1 MTNPTAAVTAAARA
15 LSKPP
20 QPKSAAPLS
29 ALPPQTMA
37 NMAKLWRR
45 MVEIYG
51 HRWTAVHGLSVDAD
65 GSSATTWAKGLSG
78 ITGQQ
83 LAAGLE
89 ACIVR
94 ADSWPPTLPE
104 FRELCLSIP
113 SLAQVRADLRRI
125 DAERAPFTALVWRHL
140 DGWAYRHADGA
151 KAERLLAEAYAT
163 AREAVMRGEPLPEQ
177 LLAVEHQAPEPI
189 KPAAP
194 EVARAYLDA
203 MRAELFGAT
212 GRAA

>member
-1 MTNPTAAVTAAARA
+1 
-15 LSKPP
+15 
-20 QPKSAAPLS
+20 
-29 ALPPQTMA
+29 
-37 NMAKLWRR
+37 MAKLWRR
-45 MVEIYG
+45 MIEIYA
-51 HRWTAVHGLSVDAD
+51 HRWTAAHGESVEAD
-65 GSSATTWAKGLSG
+65 GSSAGTWAKGLSG
-78 ITGQQ
+78 ISGQQ

-94 ADSWPPTLPE
+94 ADAWPPTLPE
-104 FRELCLSIP
+104 FRAMCIGIP
-113 SLAQVRADLRRI
+113 SLAEVRADLRRT

-177 LLAVEHQAPEPI
+177 LLVVEHKAPEPI
-189 KPAAP
+189 KRADP
-194 EVARAYLDA
+194 EAARAHLDA